1 MQILVDIILETHLQ
15 KLFSR
20 KRDYLFT
27 LICITYS
34 LFWYTTCCCS
44 SNQVYSST
52 SSISIV
58 EHPGIPHLTGQKNFA
73 FLKSVLLKTVLL
85 KTALPSV

>member
-1 MQILVDIILETHLQ
+1 MQILVDKILETHLQ

-34 LFWYTTCCCS
+34 LFWYTTCYCS

-52 SSISIV
+52 SSNSIV

-73 FLKSVLLKTVLL
+73 LL
-85 KTALPSV
+85 KTATPSV